1 METASPAS
9 TGGAFFI
16 VYFDHMLSTQDIMD
30 SILQNAEHNIKKNI
44 HCIAD
49 MEDSVEAAEAY
60 YTQFASSISRNIASH
75 ADKKELAD
83 ALQVQIIGNS
93 YVLEVCHAYLE
104 EVCRHIDLETDELLD
119 EIISDETD
127 A

>member
-1 METASPAS
+1 MLTYN
-9 TGGAFFI
+9 TL
-16 VYFDHMLSTQDIMD
+16 MLSTQDIMD

-44 HCIAD
+44 DLIDD
-49 MEDSVEAAEAY
+49 MEDSAEAAEAY
-60 YTQFASSISRNIASH
+60 YTQFASCISRNIAST
-75 ADKKELAD
+75 ADKKDLAD

-104 EVCRHIDLETDELLD
+104 EVSRHIDLETEELID
-119 EIISDETD
+119 EIIKDETD